1 MKKLLA
7 ILVLGLLLN
16 GCAAK
21 PYYNINKHNSVR
33 DPNIKI
39 LDVMPSNAKFI
50 NIVETVR
57 CNRTA
62 YYEFATSEDVINDLT
77 RYAAKA
83 GADGISNIKVS
94 KNNPVTSLLR
104 IGSCWSRLTGSA
116 NAFKYTTTASSTTTT
131 EDITFTIDDKKEQCK
146 AIGFEPATEKFADC
160 VLRLVEL
167 DVSSQQLKQI
177 ALAESQ
183 GNQQI
188 ADELRK
194 QRKAQSSRYLMEL
207 GKQLSTPK
215 APASLPSTRTCS
227 ISGSGANKTVTCW

>member
-1 MKKLLA
+1 MKKILG

-116 NAFKYTTTASSTTTT
+116 NAFKYTT
-131 EDITFTIDDKKEQCK
+131 DDGQ
-146 AIGFEPATEKFADC
+146 
-160 VLRLVEL
+160 
-167 DVSSQQLKQI
+167 
-177 ALAESQ
+177 
-183 GNQQI
+183 
-188 ADELRK
+188 
-194 QRKAQSSRYLMEL
+194 
-207 GKQLSTPK
+207 
-215 APASLPSTRTCS
+215 
-227 ISGSGANKTVTCW
+227 